1 MTASACDYCTGTHY
15 LSDTPGLGACVCCT
29 PEALQRAEALL
40 SKREATIAAMSERKT
55 LAELL
60 DELEG
65 IASDTRTRLAELEAE
80 AEEREATLAEAE
92 PALQAYLVSLGMAA
106 TPVARPDGPLGDLC
120 RALGVC
126 E

>member
-1 MTASACDYCTGTHY
+1 MACDHCTGTHY

-40 SKREATIAAMSERKT
+40 AKREATIAAMSERKT

-106 TPVARPDGPLGDLC
+106 TPVARPAGPLGDLC
-120 RALGVC
+120 VALGVC
-126 E
+126 G